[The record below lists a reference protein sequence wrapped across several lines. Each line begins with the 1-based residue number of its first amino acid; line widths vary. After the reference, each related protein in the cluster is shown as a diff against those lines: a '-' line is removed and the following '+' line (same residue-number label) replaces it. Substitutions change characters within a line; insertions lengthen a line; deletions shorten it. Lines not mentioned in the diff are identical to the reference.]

1 MKYVKEGMS
10 KLTITP
16 FISKVF
22 LMAYSNDIERLNEG
36 IERRIHWR
44 KEFLK
49 RSSKAATKKL
59 KAMWN
64 NLSKGH
70 LYQLNKLKSE
80 RLRLV
85 LSLSFGF
92 VAICGVSVAFT
103 ALMVGLVRMVLPF

>member
-1 MKYVKEGMS
+1 MS
-10 KLTITP
+10 KLTVTP

-70 LYQLNKLKSE
+70 LYQLNKLKSK

-92 VAICGVSVAFT
+92 VEIRIVFGSAAGKSPPNSNRDDNDVD
-103 ALMVGLVRMVLPF
+103 GKW

>member
-1 MKYVKEGMS
+1 MS
-10 KLTITP
+10 KLTVTP
-16 FISKVF
+16 FISKV
-22 LMAYSNDIERLNEG
+22 LWMAYSNDIDHLNER

-49 RSSKAATKKL
+49 RSSKAATQKL
-59 KAMWN
+59 KTMWY